1 VNVPAFEYLRATSLK
16 DACALLS
23 TRGLQGKVIAGG
35 TDLLVKMK
43 HRRLVP
49 PYLID
54 IKGIAALDHLGYVKG
69 EGLRIGAL
77 VTIESLKR
85 STPVRK
91 QYPMLH
97 QAAAYMATIAIRN
110 RATVVGNICN
120 GSPSAEMA
128 PALIALGA
136 TARIVGPAGERSVPV
151 EDFFTGPGRTVLE
164 PDELVAE
171 LLIPEPPAGS
181 GGVYEKYSLR
191 RMDVAM
197 VGVAGLV
204 VPDGEVCGDIRIV
217 LSAVAPTPIRAT
229 KAESVLRGQAPTE
242 ALIAEAARTAA
253 EESRPITD
261 IRGTVESRKN
271 IVEVL
276 TSQVI
281 HQALKATKL
290 GVR

>member
-1 VNVPAFEYLRATSLK
+1 VNVPAFEYLRAMSLTE
-16 DACALLS
+16 ACALLS
-23 TRGLQGKVIAGG
+23 THGQQGKVIAGG

-54 IKGIAALDHLGYVKG
+54 IKGIAGLDRIEHVEG

-77 VTIESLKR
+77 ATIESLKR

-91 QYPMLH
+91 KYPMLH
-97 QAAAYMATIAIRN
+97 QAAAYMATVAIRN

-151 EDFFTGPGRTVLE
+151 EDFFAGPGRTVLE

-181 GGVYEKYSLR
+181 GGVYEKHSLR

-197 VGVAGLV
+197 VGAAALV
-204 VPDGEVCGDIRIV
+204 VPDGEACGDIRIV

-229 KAESVLRGQAPTE
+229 KAESVLRSHVPTE
-242 ALIAEAARTAA
+242 VLIAEAARTAA
-253 EESRPITD
+253 DESRPITD
-261 IRGTVESRKN
+261 IRGTAESRKN

-281 HQALKATKL
+281 HQALKAARL

>member
-1 VNVPAFEYLRATSLK
+1 MNMPAFEYLRATSLK
-16 DACALLS
+16 EACTLLS
-23 TRGLQGKVIAGG
+23 THGKQGKVIAGG

-49 PYLID
+49 AYLID
-54 IKGIAALDHLGYVKG
+54 IKRISGLDHIRHVEG

-77 VTIESLKR
+77 ATIESLKR

-97 QAAAYMATIAIRN
+97 QAAAYMATVAIRN

-136 TARIVGPAGERSVPV
+136 TALIVGPAGERSVSV

-171 LLIPEPPAGS
+171 LRVPEPPAGS
-181 GGVYEKYSLR
+181 GGVYEKHSLR

-197 VGVAGLV
+197 VGVAALV
-204 VPDGEVCGDIRIV
+204 VPDGEACGDIRIV
-217 LSAVAPTPIRAT
+217 LSAVAPTPMRAR

-242 ALIAEAARTAA
+242 ALIEEAARTAA

-261 IRGTVESRKN
+261 IRGSAESRKN
-271 IVEVL
+271 TVEVL

-281 HQALKATKL
+281 RQALKATKL

>member
-1 VNVPAFEYLRATSLK
+1 VNVPAFEYLRAASLK
-16 DACALLS
+16 EACVLLS
-23 TRGLQGKVIAGG
+23 THGKQGKVIAGG

-54 IKGIAALDHLGYVKG
+54 IKGIAGLDNLGYTDG

-77 VTIESLKR
+77 ATIESLKR

-91 QYPMLH
+91 KYPILH

-136 TARIVGPAGERSVPV
+136 TAWIVGPAGERSVSV
-151 EDFFTGPGRTVLE
+151 EDFFTGPGCTVLG

-197 VGVAGLV
+197 VGVAALV
-204 VPDGEVCGDIRIV
+204 VPDGEACGDIRIV

-229 KAESVLRGQAPTE
+229 KAESVLRSHVPAE
-242 ALIAEAARTAA
+242 ALVAGAARTAA
-253 EESRPITD
+253 EESWPITD
-261 IRGTVESRKN
+261 IRGTAQSRKH

-281 HQALKATKL
+281 HQALKAAKL